1 MVPFN
6 QAVKFGVITGAALI
20 AYSVV
25 LYVTDVNLFD
35 TVFSIING
43 LINFGLLIFMAVF
56 AINKTRDL
64 QLEGKI
70 TYLQAFLVGVVT
82 LLVASYINSLF
93 GFVLHQYIDPEYL
106 TRQMDN
112 FINNLEGKVPEN
124 MMDGIIEK
132 MEENSDAMKNLIKG
146 LWMTPIFAIVVSAII
161 SLFIKKDA
169 TAQS

>member
-70 TYLQAFLVGVVT
+70 TFLQAFLVGGVT
-82 LLVASYINSLF
+82 LLIASYINSLF
-93 GFVLHQYIDPEYL
+93 GFVLNQYIDPEYL

-112 FINNLEGKVPEN
+112 LISNLEGKVPED

-132 MEENSDAMKNLIKG
+132 MEENSDAMKNFIKG
-146 LWMTPIFAIVVSAII
+146 LWMTPIFAIVISAII

>member
-70 TYLQAFLVGVVT
+70 TFLQAFLVGGVT
-82 LLVASYINSLF
+82 LLIASYINSLF
-93 GFVLHQYIDPEYL
+93 GFVLNQYIDPEYL

-146 LWMTPIFAIVVSAII
+146 LWMSPIFAIVVSAII

>member
-6 QAVKFGVITGAALI
+6 QSVKFGVITGAALI

-70 TYLQAFLVGVVT
+70 TFLQAFLVGGVT
-82 LLVASYINSLF
+82 LLIASYINSLF
-93 GFVLHQYIDPEYL
+93 GFVLNQYIDPEYL

-112 FINNLEGKVPEN
+112 LISNLEGKVPED

-132 MEENSDAMKNLIKG
+132 MEENSDAMKNFIKG
-146 LWMTPIFAIVVSAII
+146 LWMTPIFAIVISAII

>member
-64 QLEGKI
+64 QLDGKI
-70 TYLQAFLVGVVT
+70 TFLQAFLVGGVT
-82 LLVASYINSLF
+82 LLIASYINSLF
-93 GFVLHQYIDPEYL
+93 GFVLNQYIDPEYL

-112 FINNLEGKVPEN
+112 LISNLEGKVPED

-132 MEENSDAMKNLIKG
+132 MEENSDAMKNFIKG
-146 LWMTPIFAIVVSAII
+146 LWMTPIFAIVISAII

>member
-70 TYLQAFLVGVVT
+70 TFLQAFLVGGVT
-82 LLVASYINSLF
+82 LLIASYINSLF
-93 GFVLHQYIDPEYL
+93 GFVLNQYIDPEY
-106 TRQMDN
+106 
-112 FINNLEGKVPEN
+112 
-124 MMDGIIEK
+124 
-132 MEENSDAMKNLIKG
+132 
-146 LWMTPIFAIVVSAII
+146 
-161 SLFIKKDA
+161 
-169 TAQS
+169 